1 MFLNAANARI
11 QTRRI
16 SGIDMA
22 LDLQQHGYHVTRQK
36 AAEGQ
41 GEYLEIVLNDAA
53 VAEDAATAA
62 EAAKVARAQAA
73 VEARD
78 RRQRLAA
85 RDRQPPPTDRKYCNW

>member
-53 VAEDAATAA
+53 VAEDAAKAAAKAA

-73 VEARD
+73 VE
-78 RRQRLAA
+78 RRHLPA